1 MNKSPMMLTNERL
14 LKPKSFWE
22 KNEGT
27 TGMII
32 IALALTFGG
41 FVLFTFLPFII
52 MLLSNIITA
61 SVLAA
66 IVALIVYI
74 GTSPRTSFVIGYV
87 FKKISRLIT
96 YAIIKDDPFEFLR
109 YCRDRIAKQAAIL
122 ETQVN
127 NLHGQKIA
135 LKRVIDGN
143 TSERAKAAAIA
154 KKSPETSVGKVNRR
168 QFMRL
173 SESNEKLAKVYRVM
187 EVLGAAL
194 GKYQE
199 ACNMLIEDTDNE
211 ITVRETEYRALST
224 GYSAIQAAKKIIS
237 GGSDAQEDFDLT
249 IQYLE
254 QDVGQ
259 KMGEVEGFLKT
270 SQNFIAGFDLQNDMY
285 DQQALE
291 ELERWTKQGDSLLLS
306 DKSDFMLLGPDLTV
320 QGLNESNGTTP
331 NYLELLNKVNN

>member
-14 LKPKSFWE
+14 MTPKSFWE

-32 IALALTFGG
+32 IALAFSLGG
-41 FVLFTFLPFII
+41 FVLFKFLPFVIA
-52 MLLSNIITA
+52 LLSNIIHA
-61 SVLAA
+61 SILAA
-66 IVALIVYI
+66 IIALIVFI

-109 YCRDRIAKQAAIL
+109 YCRDRIAKQAATL
-122 ETQVN
+122 EMHVN

-143 TSERAKAAAIA
+143 TNERAKAAAIA

-173 SESNEKLAKVYRVM
+173 SESNEKLAKVYRIM

-194 GKYQE
+194 AKYQD

-211 ITVRETEYRALST
+211 IAVRETEYRALST
-224 GYSAIQAAKKIIS
+224 GYSAIQAAKKIIN

-254 QDVGQ
+254 QDVGE
-259 KMGEVEGFLKT
+259 KMGEIEGFLKT

-306 DKSDFMLLGPDLTV
+306 DKSNLVALGPDLTV
-320 QGLNESNGTTP
+320 QGLNDTNGNTP